1 MESHLSLTDETFE
14 IAFRDNSLCASLFSH
29 EAHLRLAW
37 IHIEKYGVEQA
48 IKNICDQLKRFVQKI
63 GAMDKYNTTVTIA
76 AIRAVYHFKLKSEA
90 DNFIDFI
97 QEFPRLKYS
106 FKALLEQHYT
116 ADIFSSEKA
125 KKSYL
130 VPDLLPF
137 D

>member
-1 MESHLSLTDETFE
+1 MESHFSLTDEAFE
-14 IAFRDNSLCASLFSH
+14 IAFREGSLDVSLFSH

-37 IHIEKYGVEQA
+37 IHIEKYGVKRA
-48 IKNICDQLKRFVQKI
+48 IDNVCEQLKCFVLKN
-63 GAMDKYNTTVTIA
+63 GAVDKYNTTVTIA
-76 AIRAVYHFKLKSEA
+76 AIRAVYHFRLKSET
-90 DNFIDFI
+90 DNFTEFI
-97 QEFPRLKYS
+97 SEFPRLKNN

-116 ADIFSSEKA
+116 TDIFSSEKA